1 MTEYGNQIR
10 SHSREWKTD
19 DFFCL
24 FFFGFVSLLL
34 FILCGGSGHSEVV
47 GLNDVFS

>member
-1 MTEYGNQIR
+1 MI
-10 SHSREWKTD
+10 SFVCSL
-19 DFFCL
+19 F

-47 GLNDVFS
+47 GVNDVFS